1 MIDNA
6 VDCGARGSTGASREM
21 ELLQEI
27 QRLELKLRDAEENA
41 LEMSA
46 RCEEAE
52 ALRQE
57 AENAVLKMSLRC
69 EEAEKM
75 RSECAHAHI
84 RTSFSLRGS
93 RENEVRM

>member
-1 MIDNA
+1 
-6 VDCGARGSTGASREM
+6 M
-21 ELLQEI
+21 ELLLEI
-27 QRLELKLRDAEENA
+27 QKRDSKL

-57 AENAVLKMSLRC
+57 AENAVLNMSARC

-75 RSECAHAHI
+75 RSECEHVLE
-84 RTSFSLRGS
+84 RKG
-93 RENEVRM
+93 REN